1 MNLRLPILALAALT
15 LGGCITVTE
24 QYADEGYFSSP
35 NNGYSSGGDN
45 GYYGSD
51 NTYYSDYGQYYYSPY
66 RPTINFSF
74 NFFFGSPYYY
84 GYSPYG
90 SCWYSNCYGY
100 YPYHNP
106 HRPHRPKPPKNDN
119 GPKPPKPPKP
129 DYPIVDRDGPL
140 RPGPGWQPRVRRAA
154 AVVAPAAAMSAV
166 PAASVNTASVN
177 NDSGPQPA
185 RNADQAALQPR
196 DTMPRQNPRNQ
207 RLAREPQARAAS
219 QTVPARA
226 VRPQSEARSRPE
238 PMPRPARV
246 ERASKSDDND
256 P

>member
-1 MNLRLPILALAALT
+1 MNLRFPMLAVAALC
-15 LGGCITVTE
+15 LSGCVTMTE

-35 NNGYSSGGDN
+35 NNGYSEGGDN
-45 GYYGSD
+45 GYYGND

-66 RPTINFSF
+66 RPTLNFSF

-100 YPYHNP
+100 YPYYGE
-106 HRPHRPKPPKNDN
+106 HRPHHPKPPKNDN

-129 DYPIVDRDGPL
+129 DYPIVDRDGPI

-154 AVVAPAAAMSAV
+154 ATVAPITTMSTVAPD
-166 PAASVNTASVN
+166 PAHAGTLGNANRPWRAS
-177 NDSGPQPA
+177 P
-185 RNADQAALQPR
+185 ADQRPLTNTEALPQ
-196 DTMPRQNPRNQ
+196 QNPRSQ
-207 RLAREPQARAAS
+207 RLAREPQARAANPNAP
-219 QTVPARA
+219 TRAARPPAEARA
-226 VRPQSEARSRPE
+226 RPE
-238 PMPRPARV
+238 PAPRPARQ
-246 ERASKSDDND
+246 ERASKNDDRD

>member
-1 MNLRLPILALAALT
+1 
-15 LGGCITVTE
+15 
-24 QYADEGYFSSP
+24 
-35 NNGYSSGGDN
+35 
-45 GYYGSD
+45 
-51 NTYYSDYGQYYYSPY
+51 
-66 RPTINFSF
+66 
-74 NFFFGSPYYY
+74 
-84 GYSPYG
+84 
-90 SCWYSNCYGY
+90 
-100 YPYHNP
+100 
-106 HRPHRPKPPKNDN
+106 
-119 GPKPPKPPKP
+119 
-129 DYPIVDRDGPL
+129 
-140 RPGPGWQPRVRRAA
+140 
-154 AVVAPAAAMSAV
+154 MSAV
-166 PAASVNTASVN
+166 PAAPVNTASVN

-246 ERASKSDDND
+246 ERASKSDDNE

>member
-1 MNLRLPILALAALT
+1 MNLRLPFIALAALT
-15 LGGCITVTE
+15 LGGCVTVTE

-35 NNGYSSGGDN
+35 NNGYSGGGDN

-66 RPTINFSF
+66 RPTLNFSF

-100 YPYHNP
+100 YPYHGE
-106 HRPHRPKPPKNDN
+106 HRPHHPKPPKNDN

-129 DYPIVDRDGPL
+129 DYPIVDRDGPI
-140 RPGPGWQPRVRRAA
+140 RPGPGWQPRPRRAVA
-154 AVVAPAAAMSAV
+154 TVAPAAAMTAV
-166 PAASVNTASVN
+166 PAAPVNAASV
-177 NDSGPQPA
+177 SESPRARRA
-185 RNADQAALQPR
+185 RNADQTPLQAQA
-196 DTMPRQNPRNQ
+196 TMPQQSPRNPG
-207 RLAREPQARAAS
+207 LAREPQARVANQAAVIRPS
-219 QTVPARA
+219 
-226 VRPQSEARSRPE
+226 RPQSESRSRPE
-238 PMPRPARV
+238 PAPRPARV
-246 ERASKSDDND
+246 ERASKSDDKD